1 MSNPAC
7 AYIPRLGGTKLIKDY
22 LSGSSELKEF
32 ITDFPSVESL
42 LGKAKKHS
50 FSGEDRQ
57 NLFDAINDQYERA
70 GIAAPDFWK
79 EIKQQNSFTVT
90 TGHQLNL
97 FGGPKYFI
105 YKIISVLKLARDL
118 NEKQKEF
125 NFIPVFW
132 LASEDHDFEE
142 INRVQVF
149 DQVIQSKDSQSGPVG
164 RVASS
169 HFKNALK
176 ELQETLGTSAEAAQI
191 MEMFTKAFEQHSWAD
206 FTRIWVNHFFEG
218 KVVIVDGDDA
228 ILKNKFVPIAIREI
242 EEFVTDR
249 EVSLTNKKLESLGYH
264 TQVGH
269 RKINLFYLE
278 DGIRERIVGVNG
290 EYRINNTSQVISL
303 SDFEKNPQQVS
314 PNALLRPVYQET
326 ILPNVAYVGGAGE
339 LAYWFQLKSVFESF
353 NTSFPILVL
362 RDSFLFMRQ
371 KDKESLAKTGLEVKD
386 LQLHPDEL
394 KRLYISVNDLKEVD
408 FKKEKAAL
416 EDIFKSMD
424 DKIANMHRDYHQ
436 MIEAEKA
443 RMRKFVD
450 KMELRAFRD
459 AKFREENNIRK
470 LLKIRETYFP
480 GGGVA
485 ERSTSFMEDLLLLG
499 KENYITSLMAA
510 SNALD
515 SRIKIITVNK

>member
-7 AYIPRLGGTKLIKDY
+7 AYITRSGGTKLIKDY

-32 ITDFPSVESL
+32 IVDFPSIESL
-42 LGKAKKHS
+42 LGKAKNHS
-50 FSGEDRQ
+50 FSVEDRQ
-57 NLFDAINDQYERA
+57 DLFDAINNQYERT

-118 NEKQKEF
+118 NEKQSEF

-132 LASEDHDFEE
+132 LASEDHDFKE

-149 DQVIQSKDSQSGPVG
+149 DQVIQAEDNQSGPVG
-164 RVASS
+164 RVEAS

-176 ELQETLGTSAEAAQI
+176 ELQETLGTSTEAVRI
-191 MEMFTKAFEQHSWAD
+191 TEMFSKAFEQRSWAE
-206 FTRIWVNHFFEG
+206 FTRIWVDHFFEG
-218 KVVIVDGDDA
+218 KVIIVDGDDA
-228 ILKNKFVPIAIREI
+228 VLKKKFLPLAIREMKEHI
-242 EEFVTDR
+242 TDR

-278 DGIRERIVGVNG
+278 DGIRERIVDVNSK
-290 EYRINNTSQVISL
+290 YKINNTSREISIADL
-303 SDFEKNPQQVS
+303 EKNPQQIS

-339 LAYWFQLKSVFESF
+339 LAYWFQLKGVFDSF

-362 RDSFLFMRQ
+362 RDSFLFIRQ
-371 KDKESLAKTGLEVKD
+371 KDKESLGKTGLEVKD

-394 KRLYISVNDLKEVD
+394 KRLYISANDLKEVD
-408 FKKEKAAL
+408 FKKEKAVL

-443 RMRKFVD
+443 RMRKFID

-485 ERSTSFMEDLLLLG
+485 ERTTSFMEDFLLLG
-499 KENYITSLMAA
+499 KENYMASLMSA

-515 SRIKIITVNK
+515 SRIKIMTVNK